1 MRNVLTR
8 LAKIVSLLLGLKA
21 AAAEGNGHI
30 QRKIYGLWM
39 TALIISNKEIKN
51 IIKIVKSF
59 QDSGKLVKSVN
70 ETIEKEVKEQKGE
83 FFFSYKD
90 ELH

>member
-1 MRNVLTR
+1 
-8 LAKIVSLLLGLKA
+8 
-21 AAAEGNGHI
+21 
-30 QRKIYGLWM
+30 M

-59 QDSGKLVKSVN
+59 EDSGKLVKSVN

-83 FFFSYKD
+83 FFFLVTKTNYISC
-90 ELH
+90 